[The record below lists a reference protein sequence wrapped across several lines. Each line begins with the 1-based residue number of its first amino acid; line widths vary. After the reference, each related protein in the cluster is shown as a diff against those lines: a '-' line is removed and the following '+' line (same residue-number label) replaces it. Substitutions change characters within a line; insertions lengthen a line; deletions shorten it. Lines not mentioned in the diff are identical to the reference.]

1 MIKMMTYQLIDKE
14 RIDKFSFP
22 KRDVLSSEKEKKSL
36 YLKIH
41 RATSLG
47 NIENH
52 KVFIFFE
59 DKGGPKKV
67 FTTIWAQTKEKVVL
81 KRGLFIP
88 VNRIHDIRFS

>member
-1 MIKMMTYQLIDKE
+1 MITYQLLDKKK
-14 RIDKFSFP
+14 IDKFSFP

-36 YLKIH
+36 YSKIH

-59 DKGGPKKV
+59 DRGGLKKV

-81 KRGLFIP
+81 KKGLYIP

>member
-1 MIKMMTYQLIDKE
+1 MTYQLIAKE
-14 RIDKFSFP
+14 KIENSTFP

-36 YLKIH
+36 YTKIH
-41 RATSLG
+41 RATTLG

-59 DKGGPKKV
+59 DRGGLKKV

-81 KRGLFIP
+81 KKGLTIP
-88 VNRIHDIRFS
+88 VHRIYDIRFS